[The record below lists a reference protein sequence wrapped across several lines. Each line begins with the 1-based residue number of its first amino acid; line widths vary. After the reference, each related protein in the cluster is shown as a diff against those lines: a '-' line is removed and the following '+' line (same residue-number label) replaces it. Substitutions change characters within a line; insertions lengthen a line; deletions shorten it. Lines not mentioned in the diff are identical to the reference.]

1 MSFGPVI
8 ILTMSWT
15 VNILNIHLLYSS
27 GGELGN
33 CMNCNRLP
41 NYSLC
46 DFPIALEEN
55 KHGVDIIILC
65 CIFYFYLNP
74 QLCVICEICP
84 PSHWVSSGLVPGRA
98 RQDRPAFQLFFAE
111 TFPLF
116 KSLVLV
122 PLVLYSVLK
131 KGQINAQLCVVG
143 PALYYWWCK
152 KLFQVPGTLC
162 TLENKS

>member
-27 GGELGN
+27 GEIGKLHELQQASK
-33 CMNCNRLP
+33 L
-41 NYSLC
+41 
-46 DFPIALEEN
+46 FPLWFS
-55 KHGVDIIILC
+55 H
-65 CIFYFYLNP
+65 CIRGKQTWGGYYYPMLHFFYIYLNP
-74 QLCVICEICP
+74 RLCVICKICP

-98 RQDRPAFQLFFAE
+98 RQGRPAFQLFFAE
-111 TFPLF
+111 IFPLF

-131 KGQINAQLCVVG
+131 KGQINAQLCIVG

-152 KLFQVPGTLC
+152 NCFKCQVHYVH
-162 TLENKS
+162 